1 MLMDAVKTRK
11 YPELN
16 VNDKV
21 KIYRQ
26 KPITEKEGSSN
37 WSKETYEVGKI
48 FEKRINLFPI

>member
-16 VNDKV
+16 ANDRG

-37 WSKETYEVGKI
+37 WSKETYEVEKI
-48 FEKRINLFPI
+48 FEKRRK